1 LREKVDTGFS
11 QQQCGHKDFA
21 LQQKWRLPMRA
32 AEGTTMHIHTER
44 PNRRPKL
51 YLPLALM
58 ERPAEART
66 RAKAPF
72 PLDPDQLRRTVAEMI
87 G

>member
-1 LREKVDTGFS
+1 
-11 QQQCGHKDFA
+11 
-21 LQQKWRLPMRA
+21 
-32 AEGTTMHIHTER
+32 MHTNVQR

-58 ERPAEART
+58 ERPAEAKI

-72 PLDPDQLRRTVAEMI
+72 PLSPDLLRRTVAEMI